1 MLVFKRQFH
10 TTSYLKERY
19 DKMKKVFAKTLA
31 FLALFGMISGSTM
44 AADPIDV
51 YKDDD
56 TITVKVSTLEES
68 EETSLLVTKG
78 TATIAEA
85 FADTTKVYHID
96 QVAADKDGVSTFS
109 FTYSGTDTLTVY
121 SGYATMAATD
131 IPYETVIDES
141 TPPTPGASYTL
152 GDVNGDEAVNASDIT
167 SVVQFILNG
176 SEFTKSDGVTPYE
189 YGKTAADVNVDNAV
203 NASDVTKIV
212 DYILNGTPFVE

>member
-31 FLALFGMISGSTM
+31 FLALFGMISGSAM

-51 YKDDD
+51 NNDDGR
-56 TITVKVSTLEES
+56 ITVKVSTLES
-68 EETSLLVTKG
+68 GEETSLLVTKG

-85 FADTTKVYHID
+85 FAETTKVYHID
-96 QVAADKDGVSTFS
+96 QVAANGDGVSTFYFAYPDAS
-109 FTYSGTDTLTVY
+109 SGITQLTVY

-131 IPYETVIDES
+131 DPYTTVVDES

-152 GDVNGDEAVNASDIT
+152 GDINGDANITVTDLTAVVRYVATGTEFDKDYGEA
-167 SVVQFILNG
+167 
-176 SEFTKSDGVTPYE
+176 
-189 YGKTAADVNVDNAV
+189 AADVNKDG
-203 NASDVTKIV
+203 SVTVTDITMLVSYIV
-212 DYILNGTPFVE
+212 KGTEFE

>member
-1 MLVFKRQFH
+1 
-10 TTSYLKERY
+10 
-19 DKMKKVFAKTLA
+19 MKKVFAKTLA
-31 FLALFGMISGSTM
+31 FLALFGMISGSAM

-109 FTYSGTDTLTVY
+109 FTYSGTDPLTVY

-131 IPYETVIDES
+131 DPYWTVVDES

-152 GDVNGDEAVNASDIT
+152 GDVNNDGNIDTSDAGAI
-167 SVVQFILNG
+167 VQHFINDAQFLVFG
-176 SEFTKSDGVTPYE
+176 SATEVYE
-189 YGKTAADVNVDNAV
+189 YGLQAADITGDGIADT
-203 NASDVTKIV
+203 SDAGKVVAFFI
-212 DYILNGTPFVE
+212 NGSPLQ

>member
-1 MLVFKRQFH
+1 
-10 TTSYLKERY
+10 
-19 DKMKKVFAKTLA
+19 MKKVFAKTLA
-31 FLALFGMISGSTM
+31 FLALFGMISGSAM

-109 FTYSGTDTLTVY
+109 FTYSGTDPLTVY
-121 SGYATMAATD
+121 SGYATMSATD
-131 IPYETVIDES
+131 VPYETVVDES
-141 TPPTPGASYTL
+141 TPPTPGASYTF
-152 GDVNGDEAVNASDIT
+152 GDVNNDTAINVSDVVAV
-167 SVVQFILNG
+167 VEFVLNG
-176 SEFTKSDGVTPYE
+176 TEFTEADGTAVYK
-189 YGKTAADVNVDNAV
+189 YGKDAADVNADSVINVDDVLGIV
-203 NASDVTKIV
+203 NYV
-212 DYILNGTPFVE
+212 LNGTFDD